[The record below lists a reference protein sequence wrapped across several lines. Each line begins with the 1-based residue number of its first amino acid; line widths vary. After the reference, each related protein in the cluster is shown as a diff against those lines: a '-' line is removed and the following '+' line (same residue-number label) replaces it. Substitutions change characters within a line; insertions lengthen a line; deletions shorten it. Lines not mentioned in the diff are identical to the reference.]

1 MRIFAEK
8 RLASCEP
15 MAMPPMK
22 KMINTSDWA
31 YAAWSGKSF
40 R

>member
-8 RLASCEP
+8 RLANCEP
-15 MAMPPMK
+15 TAMPPM

-31 YAAWSGKSF
+31 
-40 R
+40 